1 MDIEKSG
8 GDLMQQ
14 EKRYN
19 GGRKGLNDRGFSF
32 VEVLISILIL
42 ALLATPLL
50 KQFVTI
56 YKVNSKS
63 DRIQKD
69 TFIAQNIVEDIKA
82 KTFQEIKEEYKDPSG
97 FSDVPNEVYYFA
109 KKGIESN
116 NKKYDALITMDA
128 SAYRVENPTDPSGE
142 KIGYNTFEMPII
154 ADINVPKNILAIESY
169 ETELAI
175 AALYANHVNY
185 IAEQRELHKDDPT
198 YSITEVS
205 SSDVREQ
212 LVKQM
217 IVEINKLDGS
227 IKVNVEFDFSAP
239 TVDGCKNERYTITD
253 KAFHAAIG
261 NVYLFYYPSYSDQ
274 LTITKDITIIED
286 IDVYVVR
293 QEPKTSTTT
302 LPETLIGALPLGV
315 NLYSNANFGVNSNP
329 LVKKDEAK
337 NRIYDVTVGIF
348 PAGTDFDMGEL
359 LVEFHSTKEE

>member
-1 MDIEKSG
+1 MDIEKRG

-198 YSITEVS
+198 YSITEMS

-217 IVEINKLDGS
+217 IVKINKVDGS

-293 QEPKTSTTT
+293 QEPKTSITT